1 MASETTTG
9 ASEHAVGMPQLDIS
23 TFSNQIFWLV
33 ITLVIIYLVLSKIA
47 LPRIASVL
55 SDRQM
60 AISNDLAK
68 AEDLK
73 QAAIDAERA
82 YNLALSEARAE
93 AQTIIEEAKAEI
105 KQELLVATEKA
116 DVEISKKAAES
127 EKAISEIREG
137 AIKAVEEVAN
147 DTAQAILGK
156 VMPSLSNEKTIK
168 KHSQHSFYSS
178 YNFYHCLWGRRWRR
192 K

>member
-1 MASETTTG
+1 
-9 ASEHAVGMPQLDIS
+9 
-23 TFSNQIFWLV
+23 
-33 ITLVIIYLVLSKIA
+33 
-47 LPRIASVL
+47 
-55 SDRQM
+55 M

-127 EKAISEIREG
+127 EKAISEIRKG

-156 VMPSLSNEKTIK
+156 VMPSLSNEATIK
-168 KHSQHSFYSS
+168 KAVSDRMK
-178 YNFYHCLWGRRWRR
+178 N
-192 K
+192 

>member
-93 AQTIIEEAKAEI
+93 AQTIIDEAKAEI

-116 DVEISKKAAES
+116 DVEIQKKQQNQRKLFQKYAKEQL
-127 EKAISEIREG
+127 KRLKKLLTIQRKQFWG
-137 AIKAVEEVAN
+137 KLC
-147 DTAQAILGK
+147 QAL
-156 VMPSLSNEKTIK
+156 VMK
-168 KHSQHSFYSS
+168 KLLKKQFRI
-178 YNFYHCLWGRRWRR
+178 G
-192 K
+192 

>member
-60 AISNDLAK
+60 TISNDLAK

-82 YNLALSEARAE
+82 YNMSLIHISRCRR
-93 AQTIIEEAKAEI
+93 
-105 KQELLVATEKA
+105 LLT
-116 DVEISKKAAES
+116 
-127 EKAISEIREG
+127 
-137 AIKAVEEVAN
+137 
-147 DTAQAILGK
+147 
-156 VMPSLSNEKTIK
+156 
-168 KHSQHSFYSS
+168 
-178 YNFYHCLWGRRWRR
+178 
-192 K
+192 

>member
-68 AEDLK
+68 AEDL
-73 QAAIDAERA
+73 
-82 YNLALSEARAE
+82 
-93 AQTIIEEAKAEI
+93 
-105 KQELLVATEKA
+105 
-116 DVEISKKAAES
+116 
-127 EKAISEIREG
+127 
-137 AIKAVEEVAN
+137 
-147 DTAQAILGK
+147 
-156 VMPSLSNEKTIK
+156 
-168 KHSQHSFYSS
+168 
-178 YNFYHCLWGRRWRR
+178 
-192 K
+192 